1 MPGTDAY
8 RLPRSVIPSRYVL
21 SLEPDI
27 EAATFTGEESV
38 SVEVVE
44 PVSEVVLNALGLEID
59 EAWLE
64 RAEGGDR
71 RAATVSFDEATERA
85 HLQLD
90 AVANPGAWILR
101 ARFRGVLNDR
111 LVGFYRSTF
120 TDESGADQTIATTQF
135 EATHAREA
143 FPCWDEPEL
152 KAVFSVTLTVPAE
165 LTALSNAGVI
175 SEELLGDGRRRVVF
189 ADTMKMS
196 TYLVAFVVGP
206 LELTPPVDVNNT
218 PLRVAHVAGKD
229 RLTSFPL
236 ESGTFA
242 LRYFTDYYAIVYPG
256 DKVDLVAVPDFAFG
270 AMENL
275 GCITFREVLL
285 LVDPA
290 RASLPELQNVA
301 VVIHHEVA
309 HMWFG
314 DLVTMKWWNG
324 IWLNEAF
331 ATFMET
337 KCTDAFR
344 PEWNVWVNFGLS
356 RTAAFDIDA
365 LASTRP
371 IEFEVVSPR
380 DAEGMFD
387 VLTYE
392 KGASVLRML
401 EQYLGEDEFRDGIR
415 HYLAIHQFGNT
426 ETTDLWDAIESSTGE
441 PVRQIMDSWIFQ
453 GGYPVV
459 EAELVG
465 PRTLRLRQERFRFD
479 GVVDDTLWRVP
490 VRFTVAK
497 DGGERTGQRVLLT
510 EREQDV
516 ELPAD
521 ADWVHL
527 DSGGSGFYR
536 SRYVGALRSAV
547 AGHVGDLSPIE
558 RYNLVDHEF
567 AFTVAGRRTAAE
579 FSEFARSFG
588 DDTELAVWQRLAGAF
603 NALDRI
609 VDDDARPRFEATV
622 RGLAAPALH
631 RMGWTPSADEP
642 SVDGQRRA
650 TLFELLGTIGAD
662 DEVRAR
668 ARTLHDAYLKD
679 AELVAPELVAAAIT
693 VIADSG
699 GADEFHAFVDRWRA
713 PIDPQEQM
721 RYLYALGRFHDDA
734 CFQEMLDLSTSEV
747 RTQNAPF
754 LLARALGN
762 RTHGP
767 EAWKYIR
774 QNWSTIVEKFPAS
787 TIVRMVEGVRWLIPV
802 AADVQA
808 FFAEHPVEQAPK
820 TMEQHLER
828 LRVNVAFYD
837 RDHEAF
843 SRSLAE

>member
-1 MPGTDAY
+1 MADADAF
-8 RLPRSVIPSRYVL
+8 RLSRTVIPSRYVL

-27 EAATFTGEESV
+27 DAATFAGQEAVT
-38 SVEVVE
+38 VEVVE
-44 PVSEVVLNALGLEID
+44 PVSEISLNALSLEID

-64 RAEGGDR
+64 RADDGAR
-71 RAATVSFDEATERA
+71 RTATVTFDEPTERA
-85 HLQLD
+85 HLHLD
-90 AVANPGAWILR
+90 AVAEPGTWVLH

-120 TDESGADQTIATTQF
+120 TDDDGDEHKIAVTQF

-152 KAVFSVTLTVPAE
+152 KAVFSVTLTVPE
-165 LTALSNAGVI
+165 HLTALSNAGTL
-175 SEELLGDGRRRVVF
+175 SDERLGDGRRRVVF

-206 LELTPPVDVNNT
+206 LELTPPVGVDNT

-229 RLTSFPL
+229 RLTAFAL
-236 ESGTFA
+236 ESGAFA
-242 LRYFTDYYAIVYPG
+242 LKYFTDYYGIVYPG

-285 LVDPA
+285 LIDPA

-344 PEWNVWVNFGLS
+344 PAWNVWVNFGLS

-365 LASTRP
+365 LSSTRP

-392 KGASVLRML
+392 KGAAVLRML
-401 EQYLGEDEFRDGIR
+401 EQYLGENEFRDGIR
-415 HYLAIHQFGNT
+415 HYLSIHQFGNT

-441 PVRQIMDSWIFQ
+441 PVRQIMDTWIFQ

-459 EAELVG
+459 EAELIE

-479 GVVDDTLWRVP
+479 GVVDDTRWAVP
-490 VRFTVAK
+490 VLFQAVHGSEQTTA
-497 DGGERTGQRVLLT
+497 RVLLT

-516 ELPAD
+516 ELPFET
-521 ADWVHL
+521 DWVRI
-527 DSGGSGFYR
+527 DAGGSGFYR
-536 SRYVGALRSAV
+536 SRYVGALRAAIGARV
-547 AGHVGDLSPIE
+547 AELSPLE
-558 RYNLVDHEF
+558 RYNLVDHEY
-567 AFTVAGRRTAAE
+567 AFTIAGTRTAVE
-579 FSEFARSFG
+579 FCEFARSFG
-588 DDTELAVWQRLAGAF
+588 DDTELAVWQRLSAAF
-603 NALDRI
+603 NSLDRI
-609 VDDDARPRFEATV
+609 VDDTSRPRFQTMV
-622 RGLAAPALH
+622 RALAAPPLH
-631 RMGWTPSADEP
+631 RMGWTANPDET
-642 SVDGQRRA
+642 SVERQRRA
-650 TLFELLGTIGAD
+650 VLFELLGTIGAD
-662 DEVRAR
+662 EQVRTRAR
-668 ARTLHDAYLKD
+668 AIHDAYVKD
-679 AELVAPELVAAAIT
+679 HEQVEPELVAAAVT

-699 GADEFHAFVDRWRA
+699 TADDFHFFVDRWRDA
-713 PIDPQEQM
+713 ADPQEEL

-734 CFQEMLDLSTSEV
+734 SFQEMLEMSITEV

-754 LLARALGN
+754 LLARALSN

-767 EAWKYIR
+767 IAWKFVR
-774 QNWSTIVEKFPAS
+774 QNWSTLVERFPAS
-787 TIVRMVEGVRWLIPV
+787 TIVRMSEGVRWLIPA

-808 FFAEHPVEQAPK
+808 FFAEHEVPQSPK
-820 TMEQHLER
+820 TMAQHLER
-828 LRVNVAFYD
+828 LRVNVAFYE
-837 RDHEAF
+837 RDHDAF
-843 SRSLAE
+843 SASLSD